1 MQARPMSLQEPDR
14 DQTPSQWEKLERKEN
29 RLWLHSL
36 LLLLILAGALAISA
50 WGKLREV
57 PQHFGAV
64 PIGIVVLVALFG
76 VYAWKEK
83 REISELRGFVRGL
96 QQGSSVP
103 PTEKQIEQL
112 LDLVSRSQH
121 GYRDLIDSLDHVVF
135 TISLDGGIQLVN
147 RRFVEILSLPFPAV
161 VHHPLEEFISEPT
174 REEAEHGLARFLE
187 RRCWT
192 GVMRVRLARTG
203 EVRYFSCILNAVVRE
218 GQVTGISGLAAD
230 VTAQRE
236 SEARFTELFDTLQE
250 GVYFSTPE
258 GRLLEV
264 NPALVRMLGYET
276 KEEVL
281 AIGAQDLYLD
291 AAERKRHVAELGK
304 LGVLRER
311 EITLKRKDGSPVR
324 CLDSSTGVRDSS
336 GRLVRFQGTLVDITQ
351 HLEIKKRLREE
362 QEFVRRLIDSLPDAI
377 VVLDTDGQYTYVSP
391 RIRDLSG
398 FEPEELIGKKLGER
412 IYPDDLPAVE
422 DVFHRLTAGESVSG
436 QVEYRTLQKNGSWC
450 TFRANASPLFD
461 DKGKIT
467 GVVASARDVTES
479 RRLEQQLYQTEKL
492 VAMGQMIAGVA
503 HELNNPLTAII
514 GISDLL
520 CGAAKDE
527 RTRHQTDLI
536 HQQARRAAQIVQ
548 SLLAFSRPA
557 SAQRAPVKFDQ
568 VIRRSLQLHEHSL
581 QQDQITVQFDP
592 SPDLPYV
599 DADANQL
606 MQVFLNLLTNAE
618 QAILEI
624 RDHGQIRIHVEH
636 SGSKVSAT
644 VEDDGPGIKP
654 GILAGIFDPFF
665 TTKRP
670 GGGTGLGL
678 TICLSIVKEH
688 GGTIEVQTSPLGGA
702 LFRVVLPAVEEA
714 TALQPGVQ
722 TKSNAASSHTLSGH
736 SILLV
741 DDESSIREL
750 VQESLSARGLAV
762 DCVASSED
770 ALERLASH
778 SYDVIVCDFNLPGL
792 NGEQL
797 FSRLHSVR
805 GSDYQH
811 FIFITGELLDP
822 KTIESFTQRGAR
834 ILQKPFQLSELA
846 ALLREVFDSVPSRA
860 S

>member
-1 MQARPMSLQEPDR
+1 MSFQHTDR
-14 DQTPSQWEKLERKEN
+14 DQVPSQWEKLERKESK
-29 RLWLHSL
+29 LWRHSL

-50 WGKLREV
+50 WEKLREA
-57 PQHFGAV
+57 PQHLGAV

-96 QQGSSVP
+96 QQGSSAP
-103 PTEKQIEQL
+103 PSEKQIEQL

-135 TISLDGGIQLVN
+135 TVSLGGEIQLVN
-147 RRFVEILSLPFPAV
+147 RRFVEILSLPFSAI

-174 REEAEHGLARFLE
+174 REVAERGLARFLE

-192 GVMRVRLARTG
+192 GIVRVRLARTG
-203 EVRYFSCILNAVVRE
+203 EVRFFHCTLNAVMNQ
-218 GQVTGISGLAAD
+218 GQVTEISGLAAD

-236 SEARFTELFDTLQE
+236 SEARFTELFETLQE
-250 GVYFSTPE
+250 GVYLSTPE

-281 AIGAQDLYLD
+281 AICTQDLYLD
-291 AAERKRHVAELGK
+291 DAERKRHVEELGR
-304 LGVLRER
+304 LGAIRER

-377 VVLDTDGQYTYVSP
+377 VVLDTGGQYTYVSP
-391 RIRDLSG
+391 RIRDLAG
-398 FEPEELIGKKLGER
+398 FEPEELIGMKLGER
-412 IYPDDLPAVE
+412 IHPDDVQAVQV
-422 DVFHRLTAGESVSG
+422 VFHKLITGESDSG
-436 QVEYRTLQKNGSWC
+436 QVEYRTVRKNGGWS

-461 DKGKIT
+461 EKGKIA

-479 RRLEQQLYQTEKL
+479 RRLEHQLHQTEKL

-520 CGAAKDE
+520 CGAAQDE

-557 SAQRAPVKFDQ
+557 SAQRAPVNVDQ
-568 VIRRSLQLHEHSL
+568 VIRRALQLHEHSL
-581 QQDQITVQFDP
+581 QQNQIAVQFGP
-592 SPDLPYV
+592 SPEMLHV

-618 QAILEI
+618 QAIHGV
-624 RDHGQIRIHVEH
+624 RDHGQIRIRVEQA
-636 SGSKVSAT
+636 GAKVSAT
-644 VEDDGPGIKP
+644 MEDDGPGIKP
-654 GILAGIFDPFF
+654 EILAGIFDPFF

-702 LFRVVLPAVEEA
+702 LFRVVLPAVG
-714 TALQPGVQ
+714 QPTTLRPDVQ
-722 TKSNAASSHTLSGH
+722 TKSNAASPNTLRGH
-736 SILLV
+736 AILLV

-750 VQESLSARGLAV
+750 MQEGLSARGLEV
-762 DCVASSED
+762 DCVASSEE
-770 ALERLASH
+770 ALEHLASH

-792 NGEQL
+792 SGEQL

-805 GSDYQH
+805 GRDHQH
-811 FIFITGELLDP
+811 FIFITGDVLAP
-822 KTIESFTQRGAR
+822 KTIESFVQRGAR

-846 ALLREVFDSVPSRA
+846 ALLRELLDSVPSQA